1 MRTVLLSISILFL
14 QSATAQRVVDVTNG
28 DTRINASS
36 FFTVSGTP
44 FVNEKYVKLV
54 EGSPYFSDD
63 WLSGS
68 LISVTGQEY
77 KNLSL
82 KLNLHSHEILYK
94 DELGAEMIATTQIA
108 EVILT
113 NASGNNFRF
122 VHSSRLP
129 QQDANP
135 LKTGWYLWFCSGT
148 ADLYKYYSKQM
159 SESTPYGSATT
170 EQKIKTKEKYLISYN
185 NAFIEIGKLKE
196 APAIM
201 ANKKSELESFL
212 KERDNKNLSMDDR
225 FVALVQYYNSLFPP
239 AKQ

>member
-1 MRTVLLSISILFL
+1 MRKVLVCFYILLL
-14 QSATAQRVVDVTNG
+14 QNATAQRVVDVTSG
-28 DTRINASS
+28 DNRINASS

-44 FVNEKYVKLV
+44 FVNEKYVRLV
-54 EGSPYFSDD
+54 EGSPYFYDD

-68 LISVTGQEY
+68 LVSVDGQEY

-82 KLNLHSHEILYK
+82 KLNLHSHEILYR
-94 DELGAEMIATTQIA
+94 DELGTETIATTQIA

-129 QQDANP
+129 QQTTNP
-135 LKTGWYLWFCSGT
+135 LKTGWYLWLCSGT
-148 ADLYKYYSKQM
+148 ADLYKFYNKQM
-159 SESTPYGSATT
+159 SESTPYGSATS

-196 APAIM
+196 APGIM
-201 ANKKSELESFL
+201 ANKKSELETFL
-212 KERDNKNLSMDDR
+212 KEKDDKNLSMDDR
-225 FVALVQYYNSLFPP
+225 YAALVQYYNSLFV